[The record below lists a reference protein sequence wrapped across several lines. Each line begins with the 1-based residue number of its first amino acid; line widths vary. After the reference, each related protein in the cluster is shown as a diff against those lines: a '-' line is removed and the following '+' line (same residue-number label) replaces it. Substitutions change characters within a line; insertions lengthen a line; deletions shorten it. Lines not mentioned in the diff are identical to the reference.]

1 MCSIARNFLECSL
14 SVPFFPDMIAVGAK
28 NDSEHGRAA
37 VKRGSLRN
45 DDGDG
50 YENVT

>member
-1 MCSIARNFLECSL
+1 MGGA
-14 SVPFFPDMIAVGAK
+14 PFATRGLLCLGK
-28 NDSEHGRAA
+28 
-37 VKRGSLRN
+37 KLGSLHDDDDDDDDDDGDDDDDDDDD

>member
-1 MCSIARNFLECSL
+1 MHPGRNNGHFFLTL
-14 SVPFFPDMIAVGAK
+14 TI
-28 NDSEHGRAA
+28 
-37 VKRGSLRN
+37 GSLRN